1 MRWHWRDAVQ
11 MLNVENEDEG
21 IVALALALKWSS
33 KALILSLSCA
43 TRDLRESTWSMI
55 ERLTRVARL
64 LTYPEWKYKML
75 APRVHIRI
83 SRRPSTFFTYCRGP
97 PCVDAFR
104 FPTKHITSVATPINA
119 RTASQGISVGT
130 HTMGESLPRYLAMK
144 IHPLVESSSW
154 KNLIV
159 VGRHDRL
166 GSVIG
171 REKTDKPFN
180 WMRPTAKQVGD
191 DLCIQCFPGE
201 DHVEHYAALLAAH
214 LRITQGADRARDVFY
229 RPVPDG
235 ETIRTL
241 REDTNLLRVPQADIV
256 ATGLVHR
263 LGDLT
268 GNARFEGGSEEEFG
282 WVLKQFGDQKVLF
295 LGCRFSFWGSISGDL
310 PNRWLASGSTSTI
323 LGREVKWQN
332 VLEPSLRGP
341 DVPVIFGKHE
351 TLPSVLF
358 ETKNWLSHSTSFG
371 HQFVDPE
378 VGCMALAAVQSGI
391 EFGYIHAISDN
402 VASKYDEDLISVP
415 SRKCQNCVS
424 VRHSVLTIV
433 GEVTPNVQYAP
444 CCN

>member
-11 MLNVENEDEG
+11 MLNAENEDEG
-21 IVALALALKWSS
+21 IVALALALK
-33 KALILSLSCA
+33 C
-43 TRDLRESTWSMI
+43 
-55 ERLTRVARL
+55 
-64 LTYPEWKYKML
+64 
-75 APRVHIRI
+75 
-83 SRRPSTFFTYCRGP
+83 
-97 PCVDAFR
+97 
-104 FPTKHITSVATPINA
+104 
-119 RTASQGISVGT
+119 
-130 HTMGESLPRYLAMK
+130 LPRSNRRHAYHGGIAPK
-144 IHPLVESSSW
+144 IFSNEDTPSSGILVLEKPHSS
-154 KNLIV
+154 
-159 VGRHDRL
+159 
-166 GSVIG
+166 

-191 DLCIQCFPGE
+191 DICIQCFPGE

-241 REDTNLLRVPQADIV
+241 REDTNLLRVPQTDIV
-256 ATGLVHR
+256 VTGLVHR

-268 GNARFEGGSEEEFG
+268 GNARFEGGNEEEFG

-310 PNRWLASGSTSTI
+310 VRVLAQHTGARRVLYFGKLGTTQPHLQPNRWLASGSTSTI

-341 DVPVIFGKHE
+341 DIPIIFGKHE

-358 ETKNWLSHSTSFG
+358 ETKNWLSRSTSFG

-402 VASKYDEDLISVP
+402 VASKYDEDLSNE
-415 SRKCQNCVS
+415 RQKG
-424 VRHSVLTIV
+424 VLKGRANLYAIV
-433 GEVTPNVQYAP
+433 NRVLHAHLDSL
-444 CCN
+444 